1 MPRKTYTSEFK
12 AQLVALVRAGRTPES
27 LAHEYE
33 PSAPTIRDWVAAATE
48 SPVVD
53 KDARI
58 RDLERKLAIAEEE
71 KEILKKRRP
80 GSPQRARRPGRRV
93 RVHEGAPGRAQH
105 LVDGPRPGP
114 VAERL
119 LRLAQATVVAV
130 RATRSSDEPFAR
142 RTSRLAASTARRAST
157 RRCGERASA

>member
-1 MPRKTYTSEFK
+1 MPRKTYTPEFK

-71 KEILKKRRP
+71 KEILKK
-80 GSPQRARRPGRRV
+80 A
-93 RVHEGAPGRAQH
+93 AAWFA
-105 LVDGPRPGP
+105 
-114 VAERL
+114 AE
-119 LRLAQATVVAV
+119 
-130 RATRSSDEPFAR
+130 
-142 RTSRLAASTARRAST
+142 STST
-157 RRCGERASA
+157 RKKGSRS